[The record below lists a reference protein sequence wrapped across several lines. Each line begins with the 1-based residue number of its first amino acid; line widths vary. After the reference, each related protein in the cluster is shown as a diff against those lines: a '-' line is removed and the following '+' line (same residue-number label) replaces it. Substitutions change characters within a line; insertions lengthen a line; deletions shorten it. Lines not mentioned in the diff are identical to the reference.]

1 MEFSEHWKQL
11 EKAMENFKFKEDKSE
26 SNFVGAA
33 PWEKT
38 PDTKVDENPISSN
51 AQNTTNSK
59 KGTNDVEI
67 VEQRVMQLEIKVDEL
82 QMKEMELEKKCLEA
96 EEEKERMVI
105 KFSEE
110 MKVLEEAFSNKM
122 CEMQKDLL
130 SMVEHCL
137 NFENVLSQTKEENQ
151 KMRSQIK
158 KLVEEREMRMH
169 QPQIL
174 GKETSDGKAVKP
186 KKPSVE
192 ESNSPKTS
200 EVSSDKC
207 RIVTVSS
214 GSLGSNPSPSK
225 TPPPILKRAQ
235 MKPPSP
241 SSTKIMWH
249 HPTSVPFYTPGQ
261 SRLPAP
267 VYHQGLG
274 APYDVQYLPPVTAGD
289 QYRYPPAFYTY
300 GQDNDVYHQI
310 PELNYYNPL

>member
-51 AQNTTNSK
+51 AQNTNNSK

-82 QMKEMELEKKCLEA
+82 QRKEMELEKKCLEV
-96 EEEKERMVI
+96 EEEKERRVI
-105 KFSEE
+105 ELSEE
-110 MKVLEEAFSNKM
+110 MKVLKETFSNKM

-137 NFENVLSQTKEENQ
+137 NFENVLSQTKEENE

-158 KLVEEREMRMH
+158 ELVEERERRM
-169 QPQIL
+169 QQIQIPQ
-174 GKETSDGKAVKP
+174 KEMAHVKAVNP
-186 KKPSVE
+186 KKLSAE
-192 ESNSPKTS
+192 EIVTPQFPES
-200 EVSSDKC
+200 SSDKC
-207 RIVTVSS
+207 RIMTVSS

-225 TPPPILKRAQ
+225 SPPFVPDRPQMTPPSSWSR
-235 MKPPSP
+235 
-241 SSTKIMWH
+241 STKIMWH
-249 HPTSVPFYTPGQ
+249 HPTSAPVYTPGQ
-261 SRLPAP
+261 SRPLPHGGFGG
-267 VYHQGLG
+267 V
-274 APYDVQYLPPVTAGD
+274 PPFTVAD
-289 QYRYPPAFYTY
+289 QYHYPSAFYPY
-300 GQDNDVYHQI
+300 GQNGDVHHQN
-310 PELNYYNPL
+310 PEVNYYHPL

>member
-38 PDTKVDENPISSN
+38 PDTKVDENPISSS

-67 VEQRVMQLEIKVDEL
+67 VKQIVMQLEIKVDEL
-82 QMKEMELEKKCLEA
+82 QRKEMELEKKCLEV
-96 EEEKERMVI
+96 EEEKERRVI

-110 MKVLEEAFSNKM
+110 IKVLKETFSNKM

-158 KLVEEREMRMH
+158 ELVEERDMRI
-169 QPQIL
+169 QQDQSL
-174 GKETSDGKAVKP
+174 GKEMSDVKAG
-186 KKPSVE
+186 SQRISGVE
-192 ESNSPKTS
+192 ES
-200 EVSSDKC
+200 VSSQTSGVSSNKC

-225 TPPPILKRAQ
+225 SPPFVPDRPQMTPPSSWLR
-235 MKPPSP
+235 
-241 SSTKIMWH
+241 STKIMWH
-249 HPTSVPFYTPGQ
+249 HPTSAPVYTPGQ
-261 SRLPAP
+261 SRPLP
-267 VYHQGLG
+267 HGG
-274 APYDVQYLPPVTAGD
+274 FGGGPPFTVAD
-289 QYRYPPAFYTY
+289 QYHYPSAFYPY
-300 GQDNDVYHQI
+300 GQNGDVHHQN
-310 PELNYYNPL
+310 PEVNYYHPL

>member
-38 PDTKVDENPISSN
+38 PDTKVDENPISSS

-67 VEQRVMQLEIKVDEL
+67 VKQIVMQLEIKVDEL
-82 QMKEMELEKKCLEA
+82 QRKEMELEKKCLEVD
-96 EEEKERMVI
+96 EEKKKMVI

-110 MKVLEEAFSNKM
+110 IKVLKETFSNKM

-158 KLVEEREMRMH
+158 ELVEERDMRI
-169 QPQIL
+169 QQDQSL
-174 GKETSDGKAVKP
+174 GKEMSDVKAG
-186 KKPSVE
+186 SQRISGVE
-192 ESNSPKTS
+192 ES
-200 EVSSDKC
+200 VSSQTSGVSSNKC

-225 TPPPILKRAQ
+225 SPPFVPDRPQMTPPSSWLR
-235 MKPPSP
+235 
-241 SSTKIMWH
+241 STKIMWH
-249 HPTSVPFYTPGQ
+249 HPTSAPVYTPGQ
-261 SRLPAP
+261 SRPLP
-267 VYHQGLG
+267 HGG
-274 APYDVQYLPPVTAGD
+274 FGGGPPFTVAD
-289 QYRYPPAFYTY
+289 QYHYPSAFYPY
-300 GQDNDVYHQI
+300 GQNGDVHHQN
-310 PELNYYNPL
+310 PEVNYYHPL